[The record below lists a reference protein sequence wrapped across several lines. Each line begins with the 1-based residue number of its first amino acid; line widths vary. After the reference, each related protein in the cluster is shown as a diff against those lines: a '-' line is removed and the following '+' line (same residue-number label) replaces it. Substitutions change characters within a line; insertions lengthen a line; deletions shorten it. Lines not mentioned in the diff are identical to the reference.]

1 MQYWLLKSEPTE
13 WSWEMQSA
21 KGDKG
26 EPWTGVRNFQA
37 QGFLK
42 QMKQGDQCFFYHS
55 GKRKEIVGV
64 VKVIKSVEPDPTDV
78 SNRFGMVTVV
88 AMYSMRPV
96 PLTWVK
102 AQPNLQTMKLVKQPR
117 LSVQPVS
124 EIEWNEIQK
133 QGIGA

>member
-1 MQYWLLKSEPTE
+1 MQV
-13 WSWEMQSA
+13 A
-21 KGDKG
+21 KGESG
-26 EPWTGVRNFQA
+26 EPWTGVRNHQA

-64 VKVIKSVEPDPTDV
+64 AKVIKSFEPDPTDA

-88 AMYSMRPV
+88 AMHSMTPV

-102 AQPNLQTMKLVKQPR
+102 AQPFYKQ
-117 LSVQPVS
+117 
-124 EIEWNEIQK
+124 
-133 QGIGA
+133 

>member
-13 WSWEMQSA
+13 WSWEMQAA
-21 KGDKG
+21 KGDRG

-64 VKVIKSVEPDPTDV
+64 VKVIKSFELDPTDV

-88 AMYSMRPV
+88 AMYPMKPV
-96 PLTWVK
+96 SLTWVK